1 MTVRRRKVPDPGNR
15 KVLVAAYK
23 QARTFIRKSGKA
35 KTATTKATAEAKART
50 NANAAANELLAKN
63 RNTFI
68 KGYSNLKTPT
78 RLHMSPA
85 KRQALKNKLSD
96 FKQEIARGKA
106 AEKAAEKATAA
117 KATAEKK
124 EAAAKAKEA
133 ANKKATEAKA
143 AEEAAN
149 TTLQNVKNL
158 NSSTAA
164 FSLNAARQ
172 ALSAYNIR
180 HAKLIR
186 FGRKKPEPAA
196 VTSLRSKLKAANTTK
211 SNAARAAALHE
222 LQTYAKG
229 TNVETEQLKRLL
241 SAYNRAGTK
250 GQKNNNGVNE
260 IRQKIKI
267 AGVKELPP
275 ISAWL
280 KTHTNRSGNS
290 KDNVSA
296 VMIKLLNAYKAAHPY
311 EANIVAP
318 KNVKDLR
325 RRMKA
330 VTNKKA
336 KAARIEGISGANKI
350 GKLNRLRIALGR
362 NKELK
367 NARNASN
374 TAAAARRMA
383 EIAQFKT
390 NLNRTNYEVTPAI
403 RTQIAQLKN
412 KNLSKKLANFN
423 RTQNQSRV
431 HLMTLLEG
439 TEPLSLKNRLDIR
452 RRVKNDK
459 LQNALKKFN
468 KAAEIQ
474 KFKNLL
480 ANTTTKRVGPF
491 NRHRI
496 AQLGNNNL
504 TAKLAAFNE
513 AKAKKNTTLAALK
526 TAAAA
531 INFKN
536 NADIA
541 RARSLLDAYN
551 KAHKGRP
558 GWSNNK
564 KVQEIRSQLKK
575 INNNAARQSNASR
588 QRLMGLLTSK
598 PLTPLSLKNRLD
610 IRRRVKN
617 DKLQTK
623 LKEFNDEMKTSA
635 SPNQPPGKGIGARL
649 RSVNLF
655 GTRAKAEAVAA
666 KKATENAA
674 AKNNALAHIRG
685 LTDLLEKNPNSSI
698 FVRNA
703 EKALRN
709 YNESNTNNN
718 EHANVTALRAKL
730 KHITGQ
736 PHKRPARPVQPPPP
750 TPTKGFLG
758 RMGNRLRPK
767 PVNANAAAANRVL
780 INDMAKIRK
789 VNETTLKNAKAA
801 YEAYRLAHRY
811 QLPFKNAQEYKNL
824 GQRIR
829 NYESTQVPP
838 RKGFL
843 AGMFTRQPQTFNN
856 SKLRNALQKHL
867 SGTQEIYNKAVIR
880 AILAHTNIQLTPN
893 QRNQLQ
899 RKLQTRAG
907 RFAGALGRGA
917 LTAGGALAAG
927 TMIVVPAILSGL
939 AKGGRMTIAQLKQVI
954 ANPRATQEQ
963 KVAAAIAAGLFK
975 RVGSYGEP
983 IPYGYVL
990 KSGNSTIGSFGLG
1003 YYRNNKAIESQ
1014 IKYRTNKPSG
1024 VSVGVG
1030 PNRYG
1035 YGYRPNGYGNRYNNY
1050 YGYGP
1055 RRNNRGGPAAG
1066 PSAPAG
1072 GIVFAP
1078 KINVGAARIGAQ
1090 TFGGTRVGGQQMG
1103 GSRVRTG
1110 NAGSTT
1116 LKTGNTGGVQVSNVG
1131 KVSNA
1136 GKANVGTRPT
1146 NTGLTVSAPTSNG
1159 SRQLAA
1165 TPEQLI
1171 RGAGGA
1177 EAIEKGVQALNA
1189 ANGNVARARAASKLP
1204 NNTFTNIYAL
1214 GGPVAAKKAVALR
1227 RRSRASKKKKHVVH
1241 KAKKQYIKLT
1251 PYQFRRLTDHI
1262 KKNNLRKVLIKEIT
1276 H

>member
-1 MTVRRRKVPDPGNR
+1 MTVRRRKVPDPKNR
-15 KVLVAAYK
+15 KILVAAYK
-23 QARTFIRKSGKA
+23 QARTFIRNSGKA

-85 KRQALKNKLSD
+85 KLKALKNKLSD

-117 KATAEKK
+117 KATAEKKEAAAKAK

-211 SNAARAAALHE
+211 SNEARAAALHE

-267 AGVKELPP
+267 AGVNGLPP

-290 KDNVSA
+290 NDNVFGEMSA
-296 VMIKLLNAYKAAHPY
+296 LLKAYKEAHPR
-311 EANIVAP
+311 EMNIVAP
-318 KNVKDLR
+318 KNVKELR

-330 VTNKKA
+330 VTNNKAATAAASA
-336 KAARIEGISGANKI
+336 KAARIEGISQATKI
-350 GKLNRLRIALGR
+350 SKLNRLRIALGR
-362 NKELK
+362 NKGLK
-367 NARNASN
+367 NTRNASN

-459 LQNALKKFN
+459 LQNALK
-468 KAAEIQ
+468 
-474 KFKNLL
+474 
-480 ANTTTKRVGPF
+480 
-491 NRHRI
+491 
-496 AQLGNNNL
+496 
-504 TAKLAAFNE
+504 AFN
-513 AKAKKNTTLAALK
+513 A
-526 TAAAA
+526 
-531 INFKN
+531 
-536 NADIA
+536 
-541 RARSLLDAYN
+541 
-551 KAHKGRP
+551 
-558 GWSNNK
+558 
-564 KVQEIRSQLKK
+564 
-575 INNNAARQSNASR
+575 
-588 QRLMGLLTSK
+588 
-598 PLTPLSLKNRLD
+598 
-610 IRRRVKN
+610 
-617 DKLQTK
+617 
-623 LKEFNDEMKTSA
+623 EMKTRA

-666 KKATENAA
+666 KKAAAAKKATENAA
-674 AKNNALAHIRG
+674 AKN
-685 LTDLLEKNPNSSI
+685 
-698 FVRNA
+698 
-703 EKALRN
+703 KALTELRGFITLLDSAPPN
-709 YNESNTNNN
+709 GVMVRSAEEALNAYNKLNTNNT
-718 EHANVTALRAKL
+718 EHANVKALRAKL

-736 PHKRPARPVQPPPP
+736 PHNRPARPVQPPPP

-767 PVNANAAAANRVL
+767 PVNANAAAKAAAEAKANANANKAR
-780 INDMAKIRK
+780 INAMDSIQTISSATNLNR
-789 VNETTLKNAKAA
+789 AKAA
-801 YEAYRLAHRY
+801 YAAYRLAHRY
-811 QLPFKNAQEYKNL
+811 QLPLKNAQAYKNL
-824 GQRIR
+824 GQKIR
-829 NYESTQVPP
+829 NYESAKVPP
-838 RKGFL
+838 QKGFL
-843 AGMFTRQPQTFNN
+843 AGMFTRQPQKFNN
-856 SKLRNALQKHL
+856 AKLRKNVNNHF
-867 SGTQEIYNKAVIR
+867 SGTQEIFNKAVIR
-880 AILAHTNIQLTPN
+880 AILAHPHIKLTNN

-917 LTAGGALAAG
+917 VLAGKALGSGAVAAGGALGRGAVVAGGALGRGAVVAGGALGSGARGAVAYLMKPRIEKLIEIISNTQTRRGERENAIRELYAISKDLRTRMNNKTKAEAFLGTLGNLNSIVKGQKAPGLVSRVLGRSSNNVLPVEYVKNNKGEYIININGKKKAA
-927 TMIVVPAILSGL
+927 PPPL
-939 AKGGRMTIAQLKQVI
+939 
-954 ANPRATQEQ
+954 
-963 KVAAAIAAGLFK
+963 
-975 RVGSYGEP
+975 
-983 IPYGYVL
+983 GYVL
-990 KSGNSTIGSFGLG
+990 KSYYTKNGNQTTGYFKIKNSKTLQSQLEYMGNGPRPRPTG
-1003 YYRNNKAIESQ
+1003 YYGPRRNN
-1014 IKYRTNKPSG
+1014 
-1024 VSVGVG
+1024 
-1030 PNRYG
+1030 
-1035 YGYRPNGYGNRYNNY
+1035 YGNRHNNY

-1055 RRNNRGGPAAG
+1055 RRNNRGGSG
-1066 PSAPAG
+1066 PSAPSG

-1227 RRSRASKKKKHVVH
+1227 RRSRASKKKKRVAP
-1241 KAKKQYIKLT
+1241 KPRKQYVKLT